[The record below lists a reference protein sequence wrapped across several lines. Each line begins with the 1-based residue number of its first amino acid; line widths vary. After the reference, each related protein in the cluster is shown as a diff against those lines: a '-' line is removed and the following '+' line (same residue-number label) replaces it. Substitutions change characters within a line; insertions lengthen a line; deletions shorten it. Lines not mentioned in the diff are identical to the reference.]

1 MKISIITIT
10 YNSAKTLRE
19 TIQSVQSQIFNK
31 DDLEYIIVDGGST
44 DGTLDI
50 IREYDMVVTK
60 WISEP
65 DKGISDAFNKG
76 IRMATGELIGIINSD
91 DMLAKNALSILNE
104 KTKSDS
110 DVVFGNAIMFGGG
123 EKAYRAKSNSNLER
137 LREQMSIVHP
147 TTFVKK
153 SAYEKYGMFDL
164 KYKCAMDREL
174 LLRMYVQGAKFQYI
188 DEDLARMRLG
198 GVNQRTYL
206 KVTLPESKEI
216 SVRYGLSPWKATV
229 RMVKN
234 SLRFRIAVLVRKT
247 CFASAIRRLFHA
259 RTTELDI

>member
-1 MKISIITIT
+1 
-10 YNSAKTLRE
+10 
-19 TIQSVQSQIFNK
+19 
-31 DDLEYIIVDGGST
+31 
-44 DGTLDI
+44 
-50 IREYDMVVTK
+50 
-60 WISEP
+60 
-65 DKGISDAFNKG
+65 
-76 IRMATGELIGIINSD
+76 
-91 DMLAKNALSILNE
+91 
-104 KTKSDS
+104 
-110 DVVFGNAIMFGGG
+110 
-123 EKAYRAKSNSNLER
+123 
-137 LREQMSIVHP
+137 
-147 TTFVKK
+147 
-153 SAYEKYGMFDL
+153 
-164 KYKCAMDREL
+164 MDREL

-247 CFASAIRRLFHA
+247 SFASAIRRLFHA